1 MMKAAVY
8 DRYGPADVLRVESI
22 EKPEPKDGE
31 LLVEVHASAVTTAD
45 WRIRASAFPGY
56 AWLPGR
62 LMFGVF
68 APRNKV
74 LGTDFAGK
82 VAAVGTG
89 VSDFGVGDEIF
100 GFSGKG
106 GHAEFLTVS
115 ANGAVA
121 RKPAILDFGEA
132 AAVPF
137 GAMAALVFLRDFAKV
152 QPGQKVLINGASGGV
167 GVFAVQLAKHFGAQV
182 TGVCSSGNKKL
193 VKSLGARDVIDYTR
207 QDFAQSGRQWDVVL
221 DTVGKTSFSQCRT
234 ALTPE
239 GRYVPLEFGFREF
252 IQALATSASKGQ
264 RVLVGVSGDKKADLE
279 FIASLLQSGKLKP
292 VIDKRYPLRKIA
304 DAHRRVESRHK
315 TGSVVITV
323 APGRPS

>member
-1 MMKAAVY
+1 MKAAIY
-8 DRYGPADVLRVESI
+8 DRYGPAEVLRVEQI
-22 EKPEPKDGE
+22 GKPEPKDGE

-62 LMFGVF
+62 LMFGLF

-89 VSDFGVGDEIF
+89 VSDFAVGDEVF

-115 ANGAVA
+115 ASGAVT
-121 RKPAILDFGEA
+121 RKPKKLEFGEA

-137 GAMAALVFLRDFAKV
+137 GAMAALVFPRDFAKV

-167 GVFAVQLAKHFGAQV
+167 GVFAVQLAKQFGAEV
-182 TGVCSSGNKKL
+182 TGVCSTGNAKL
-193 VKSLGARDVIDYTR
+193 VKSLGAKDVIDYTAR
-207 QDFAQSGRQWDVVL
+207 DFAQSGRQWDVIL
-221 DTVGKTSFSQCRT
+221 DTVGKTSFSHCRT

-239 GRYVPLEFGFREF
+239 GRYVPLEFGFRE
-252 IQALATSASKGQ
+252 IVQALATSMSKGQ
-264 RVLVGVSGDKKADLE
+264 KVLVGVSGDKKEDLE
-279 FIASLLQSGKLKP
+279 FIAGLLQTGKLKP
-292 VIDKRYPLRKIA
+292 VIDKRYPLKKIA

-315 TGSVVITV
+315 TGSVVINI
-323 APGRPS
+323 G